1 MEETVKER
9 MINSMF
15 DRWCGQTDY
24 DLELRKTMEE
34 AVKEPNEDTIF
45 RAVAVTEA
53 RAYKAGFRDCLDMMR
68 ELFH

>member
-9 MINSMF
+9 VINSMF

-34 AVKEPNEDTIF
+34 AVKEPNEDMIF
-45 RAVAVTEA
+45 RAVAITEA
-53 RAYKAGFRDCLDMMR
+53 RAYKEGFSDCLELIK